1 MLMSRLGVLVGMFTM
16 LVSGRSVLFSL
27 FMVTVIVM
35 MGSLKV
41 VVCCRLMVGRS
52 CVMMLA
58 RGVLL
63 FLRHLKFSQVNP
75 SRHGANCPVLN
86 P

>member
-1 MLMSRLGVLVGMFTM
+1 MLVSRLGVLVSMFTV
-16 LVSGRSVLFSL
+16 LLGRRSVLFPL

-35 MGSLKV
+35 MGSLKMV
-41 VVCCRLMVGRS
+41 VRCRLMVGRS

-63 FLRHLKFSQVNP
+63 FLRHLKFSQINP
-75 SRHGANCPVLN
+75 FRHGANCPVLN